1 MKIYF
6 TASTTNDGK
15 YRKNY
20 KAIISLL
27 KKSTNKLVSGE
38 QIVNS
43 DLLKNDQKISK
54 KAIFLREKKSI
65 DEADCIVAEVS
76 YPSLGVGG
84 EIVYALTNNKPVL
97 GLVYE
102 NAEDKISPMI
112 AGNPS
117 DNFFLE
123 YYNLDKLHYIIKDFL
138 SYAKNARRRI
148 GKLIVVDGGNGSGK
162 TTQGELI
169 INFLKKKQVKA
180 KYFHFPQYYNSFHGK
195 TVARFLNGE
204 FGNIDQ
210 VSPYLS
216 SLAYAVDR
224 ATAKREM
231 EDFLNKG
238 GYVVSDRYVTSSM
251 AHQGA
256 KFKDGKNKKEF
267 LKWIYE
273 LEYKVHKMPKE
284 NLVIYLYVPWKI
296 GLELTKTKGD
306 RAYLK
311 GKEDIAEKDLNHR
324 IQSEKMYLELT
335 KRYKH
340 WVKIDCVKNGK
351 LLPPKMIHELI
362 ISTLHRKNV
371 L

>member
-27 KKSTNKLVSGE
+27 NKSKSKVISGE
-38 QIVNS
+38 QIINFE
-43 DLLKNDQKISK
+43 LLKLDK
-54 KAIFLREKKSI
+54 KMPQREIFLREKKSI
-65 DEADCIVAEVS
+65 DEADCIIAEVS

-84 EIVYALTNNKPVL
+84 EVVYALINNKPVL

-102 NAEDKISPMI
+102 NNEDKISPMI
-112 AGNPS
+112 SGNPS

-138 SYAKNARRRI
+138 SYVKNSRKRI

-169 INFLKKKQVKA
+169 ISFLKKHQLKA

-195 TVARFLNGE
+195 TVTRFLNGE

-256 KFKDGKNKKEF
+256 KFKDDKNKKEF

-273 LEYKVHKMPKE
+273 LEYKVHRVPKE
-284 NLVIYLYVPWKI
+284 DIVIYLYVPWKI
-296 GLELTKTKGD
+296 GLKLT
-306 RAYLK
+306 
-311 GKEDIAEKDLNHR
+311 GKRGKKDIEEKDLKHW
-324 IQSEKMYLELT
+324 IMAEKMYLEFA
-335 KRYKH
+335 KKYKH

-351 LLPPKMIHELI
+351 LLSPKVIHELI
-362 ISTLHRKNV
+362 ISTLHKKNI